1 MDPITVMAAAAA
13 AFGSSAL
20 GEIAK
25 RSVGVAWD
33 EVKKSVQQ
41 RLGSSSSVPAL
52 IDELRAAPA
61 GSPGAE
67 RAVEQLAGE
76 HLERYPEVVAAI
88 NQLSTALKHEG
99 ITISPVTINAGK
111 VVGAAVNNGVMN
123 MTFNGDV

>member
-1 MDPITVMAAAAA
+1 MAAAAA

-61 GSPGAE
+61 GSAGAE
-67 RAVEQLAGE
+67 RAVAQLAGE

-99 ITISPVTINAGK
+99 ITINAGK